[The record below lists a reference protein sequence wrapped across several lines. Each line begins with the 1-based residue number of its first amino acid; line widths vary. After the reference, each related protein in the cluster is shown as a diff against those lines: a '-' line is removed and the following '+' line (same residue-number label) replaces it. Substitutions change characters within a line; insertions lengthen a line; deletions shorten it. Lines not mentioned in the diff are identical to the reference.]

1 MPIQVSVSSSQV
13 RFVNR
18 ALAHVSAEMENG
30 ARKEM
35 LAIGALVEKDAETFA
50 LTRIR
55 NMPRSPGWADMRVGA
70 NNELV
75 YVVPSRRGVKR
86 GRRKRPN
93 LAPLMLQQAMRPAK
107 QKNEPE
113 IVRRFEKLTAS
124 VVAQFNQ

>member
-1 MPIQVSVSSSQV
+1 MPIQVSVSSSSV

-18 ALAHVSAEMENG
+18 ALAHVSDEMENK
-30 ARKEM
+30 ARAEI
-35 LAIGALVEKDAETFA
+35 LAIGGLVERDAETFA

-55 NMPRSPGWADMRVGA
+55 NMSRSPGWADMRVGA

-93 LAPLMLQQAMRPAK
+93 LAPLMLTRAMRPAK
-107 QKNEPE
+107 TKNETE
-113 IVRRFEKLTAS
+113 IVKRFEKLTAD

>member
-13 RFVNR
+13 RLVNR
-18 ALAHVSAEMENG
+18 ALAHVSQEMENG
-30 ARKEM
+30 ARAEM
-35 LAIGALVEKDAETFA
+35 LAIGGLVEKDAESFA
-50 LTRIR
+50 LARIR

-70 NNELV
+70 NNDLV

-86 GRRKRPN
+86 GKRKRPN

-113 IVRRFEKLTAS
+113 IIRRFEKLTAQ
-124 VVAQFNQ
+124 VTAQFNQ